1 MTDTVQMNT
10 RINKNIKS
18 AGDSILRRYGYSP
31 SSAIQALW
39 TYIAEKNA
47 LPDFMPAKKTDAAK
61 EARREEIRSAKGM
74 ALRLY
79 TETTGVP
86 YLSPKIADLS
96 ARELRELAW
105 EERGAFDE

>member
-1 MTDTVQMNT
+1 MADTVQMNI

-18 AGDSILRRYGYSP
+18 AGDSILRRCGYSP

-61 EARREEIRSAKGM
+61 ETRREEIMAAKGM
-74 ALRLY
+74 ALKMY
-79 TETTGVP
+79 SEATGTP
-86 YLSPKIADLS
+86 RLSPEVSNLPI
-96 ARELRELAW
+96 RELKELAW
-105 EERGAFDE
+105 EERRAFDE